1 MLALIALALLFFLL
15 RGCDRDQATTP
26 TDTGAA
32 RPTGNGTATSTGSV
46 EFTGAASADNVAG
59 GVMAIVFGAVALAL

>member
-1 MLALIALALLFFLL
+1 MTM
-15 RGCDRDQATTP
+15 QP
-26 TDTGAA
+26 TGTGAA
-32 RPTGNGTATSTGSV
+32 RPTNNSTATTTSSV